1 MKLSFTPV
9 HKMRPSIFLSAFSLC
24 VRMTGYYDQANDS
37 TPCPG
42 SGYFNLN
49 DDSNDLDLRK
59 HRIRHS
65 DPGINCVVFHII
77 NEIIVSRILL
87 EKPTTV
93 ASFNIIT
100 NAYRTSRRVILN
112 TLSESLGI
120 KKEMFIHEG

>member
-9 HKMRPSIFLSAFSLC
+9 HKMRPCIFLSAFSLC
-24 VRMTGYYDQANDS
+24 VLMTGYYDQANDS

-42 SGYFNLN
+42 YGYFNLN
-49 DDSNDLDLRK
+49 DDSNGLDLHK

-100 NAYRTSRRVILN
+100 DAYRTSRRVILN
-112 TLSESLGI
+112 TLSKSLRI
-120 KKEMFIHEG
+120 KKEMFIH